1 VKIKL
6 EKKKQKPSQLKKNY
20 TIVILNMK
28 NKILI
33 TIIGLIIAI
42 SVNGQKPILFIGA
55 TAHLGSGEVIQNA
68 AISIKNG
75 KFDLV
80 ANASKIRI
88 DPSAFDTIYKIY
100 GKHIYPSFIL
110 PNTTLGITEID
121 AVRASHDYRETGGIN
136 PNIRSLIAYNT
147 DSKLAKTVRTNG
159 VLIAQ
164 ITPRGGLVSGQ
175 SSIMHLD
182 GDNWQDA
189 ALKPDDGI
197 HINWPNSYYNTGWW
211 AEPGE
216 TKKNKEYQNKI
227 SELEKLFSK
236 AKAYEASSNIMDLK
250 MESMKGL
257 FDGRKNLYIH
267 ANSASDMRDAID
279 FTERHH
285 VENMIIVGGED
296 ALAISNILVEKNIS
310 IILNRVHR
318 LPKSQ
323 DSPVDEPF
331 KQAKKLQDKGVLF
344 CLSYEGDME
353 AMGARNLSFTA
364 GTTIS
369 YGQEYEKAVQS
380 ITLNTAK
387 ILGISD
393 IVGSIKKGKDATFF
407 ISSGDALDM
416 RTNNVEKAYIQ
427 GVTVDLNNHQKEL
440 FNKYKNR

>member
-1 VKIKL
+1 MMNRL
-6 EKKKQKPSQLKKNY
+6 LT
-20 TIVILNMK
+20 TIFIL
-28 NKILI
+28 LI
-33 TIIGLIIAI
+33 TISA
-42 SVNGQKPILFIGA
+42 NGQKPTLFIGA
-55 TAHLGSGEVIQNA
+55 TAHLGNGEVIQNA

-75 KFDLV
+75 EFDLV
-80 ANASKIRI
+80 ADASMIRI

-100 GKHIYPSFIL
+100 GKHIYPSFIV

-121 AVRASHDYRETGGIN
+121 QVRASHDFNETGGIN
-136 PNIRSLIAYNT
+136 PNVRSLIAYNT
-147 DSKLAKTVRTNG
+147 DSKLVKTIRTNG

-164 ITPRGGLVSGQ
+164 VTPRGGLISGQ
-175 SSIMHLD
+175 SSIMYLN
-182 GDNWQDA
+182 GENWEDA
-189 ALKPDDGI
+189 ALKADDGI

-216 TKKNKEYQNKI
+216 TEENKEYENKI

-236 AKAYEASSNIMDLK
+236 AKAYESSINIIDLK

-257 FDGRKNLYIH
+257 FDGTKNLYIH
-267 ANSASDMRDAID
+267 ANSASDIRDAID
-279 FTERHH
+279 FSEKHLVR
-285 VENMIIVGGED
+285 NIIIVGGED
-296 ALAISNILVEKNIS
+296 ALAIATILVEKNIPV
-310 IILNRVHR
+310 ILNRVHR

-331 KQAKKLQDKGVLF
+331 KQAKELQDAGVLF

-364 GTTIS
+364 GTTIA

-387 ILGISD
+387 ILGIAD
-393 IVGSIKKGKDATFF
+393 IVGSIESGKKATFF

-416 RTNNVEKAYIQ
+416 RTNNVEQAFIN
-427 GVTVDLNNHQKEL
+427 GIAIDLNNHQKEL
-440 FNKYKNR
+440 FEKYKNR

>member
-1 VKIKL
+1 MMNRL
-6 EKKKQKPSQLKKNY
+6 LT
-20 TIVILNMK
+20 TIFFL
-28 NKILI
+28 LI
-33 TIIGLIIAI
+33 TISGH
-42 SVNGQKPILFIGA
+42 GQKPTLFIGA
-55 TAHLGSGEVIQNA
+55 TAHLGNGEVIQNA
-68 AISIKNG
+68 AISISNG

-80 ANASKIRI
+80 ADASRIRI

-100 GKHIYPSFIL
+100 GKHIYPSFIV

-121 AVRASHDYRETGGIN
+121 QVRASHDFNETGGIN
-136 PNIRSLIAYNT
+136 PNVRSLIAYNT
-147 DSKLAKTVRTNG
+147 DSKLVKTIRTNG

-164 ITPRGGLVSGQ
+164 VTPRGGLISGQ
-175 SSIMHLD
+175 SSIMYLN
-182 GDNWQDA
+182 GENWEDA
-189 ALKPDDGI
+189 ALKADDGI

-216 TKKNKEYQNKI
+216 TEENKEYENKI

-236 AKAYEASSNIMDLK
+236 AKAYESSINIIDLK

-257 FDGRKNLYIH
+257 FDGTKNLYIH
-267 ANSASDMRDAID
+267 ANSASDILDAID
-279 FTERHH
+279 FSEKHLVR
-285 VENMIIVGGED
+285 NIIIVGGED
-296 ALAISNILVEKNIS
+296 ALAIATILVEKNIPV
-310 IILNRVHR
+310 ILNRVHR

-331 KQAKKLQDKGVLF
+331 KQAKELQDAGVLF

-364 GTTIS
+364 GTTIA

-387 ILGISD
+387 ILGIAD
-393 IVGSIKKGKDATFF
+393 IVGSIESGKKATFF

-416 RTNNVEKAYIQ
+416 RTNNVEQAFIN
-427 GVTVDLNNHQKEL
+427 GIAIDLNNHQKEL
-440 FNKYKNR
+440 FEKYRNR